1 MNLKAEAI
9 STAAFSTLAD
19 VLLLILPIPT
29 LWGLQLPKQQK
40 LALVFIFL
48 LGGLYVNS
56 STLSFLSPLP
66 RPSYH
71 PTPLTLKSFSA
82 CIAAIIRIVF
92 LSRGTTSFVDFTYIE
107 VDSLNWSLIEPCVG
121 IVCACLPT
129 LRPLFRKIPFLGL
142 RSAQAKGSENSG
154 QSGNSGGTG
163 GSRSFVRSL
172 KEKVGLGAKSQGLSS
187 GESANTDVE
196 RAWAGYQPRDGLQR
210 LDSRSDDMRTPRN
223 LSGFEED
230 GDRDMEMARYAE
242 FRRTHELHFGEP
254 VSPQQSHNHDEAEE
268 EEVETVEAQ
277 HWRRVRDQRPP
288 TIAEQRLTD
297 PRLLNVV
304 RPSSDE
310 FSGSEYSE
318 PEASGVLSE
327 VPRFEYTHVE
337 PARYE
342 RFSHA
347 M

>member
-1 MNLKAEAI
+1 M
-9 STAAFSTLAD
+9 
-19 VLLLILPIPT
+19 
-29 LWGLQLPKQQK
+29 
-40 LALVFIFL
+40 
-48 LGGLYVNS
+48 
-56 STLSFLSPLP
+56 
-66 RPSYH
+66 
-71 PTPLTLKSFSA
+71 
-82 CIAAIIRIVF
+82 
-92 LSRGTTSFVDFTYIE
+92 
-107 VDSLNWSLIEPCVG
+107 
-121 IVCACLPT
+121 
-129 LRPLFRKIPFLGL
+129 
-142 RSAQAKGSENSG
+142 
-154 QSGNSGGTG
+154 
-163 GSRSFVRSL
+163 RSL